1 MPGRFGVVACPVMT
15 ERLTG
20 RAGDLRATDGRFQG
34 RVAIVTGGA
43 SGIGAAIVRRLA
55 DEGAKVAILDLD
67 AAGAGAL
74 AEGVGGF
81 ALAAD
86 VSDSA
91 AVDAAFDEVERL
103 LGPIDVLVNNAGI
116 STDGNQDRV
125 RERIERQLA
134 ELADGKTPETTID
147 ATVRLPDEEWNRM
160 IAVNLSSV
168 FFCTRRALRSMQP
181 RRTGAIVNIASI
193 CGIEGCVGHP
203 HYSAAKGGILAF
215 TRAVAKEVI
224 VHGVRV
230 NAVAPGFV
238 DTPMA
243 AKAGETVM
251 GAFVPMI
258 PQGRLGRPD
267 EVASAVAFLASD
279 EASYFV
285 GDTVTPAGGFTTV

>member
-1 MPGRFGVVACPVMT
+1 MSATTDIDTAGR
-15 ERLTG
+15 RL
-20 RAGDLRATDGRFQG
+20 QG

-43 SGIGAAIVRRLA
+43 SGIGAAVARRLA
-55 DEGAKVAILDLD
+55 SEGARVAILDLD
-67 AAGAGAL
+67 AAGARAL
-74 AEGVGGF
+74 ADDVGGA
-81 ALAAD
+81 ALEVD

-91 AVDAAFDEVERL
+91 AVDAAFDEVERSI
-103 LGPIDVLVNNAGI
+103 GPIDIVVNNAGI
-116 STDGNQDRV
+116 ATDGNNARV
-125 RERIERQLA
+125 RERIEGQLSALA
-134 ELADGKTPETTID
+134 EGRSPEMALD
-147 ATVRLPDEEWNRM
+147 ATVRMPDDEWNRM

-193 CGIEGCVGHP
+193 CGIEGCAGHP

-215 TRAVAKEVI
+215 TRAVSKEVI
-224 VHGVRV
+224 AYGVRV

-243 AKAGETVM
+243 QKAGDIVM

-258 PQGRLGRPD
+258 PQGRLGRPE
-267 EVASAVAFLASD
+267 EVAAVVAFLASD

-285 GDTVTPAGGFTTV
+285 GDTVTPSGGFTTV

>member
-1 MPGRFGVVACPVMT
+1 MSATIDTGGR
-15 ERLTG
+15 LHS
-20 RAGDLRATDGRFQG
+20 

-43 SGIGAAIVRRLA
+43 SGIGAAIVGRLA
-55 DEGAKVAILDLD
+55 MEGARVAILDVD
-67 AAGAGAL
+67 AARAGAL
-74 AEGVGGF
+74 AAELGGL
-81 ALAAD
+81 ALQVD
-86 VSDSA
+86 VSDST
-91 AVDAAFDEVERL
+91 AVDVAFDEVERS

-116 STDGNQDRV
+116 STEGNQDRV
-125 RERIERQLA
+125 RERIEEQLA
-134 ELADGKTPETTID
+134 DLAEGKTPTSTID

-168 FFCTRRALRSMQP
+168 FYCTRRALRSMQP

-193 CGIEGCVGHP
+193 CGIEGCAGHP

-267 EVASAVAFLASD
+267 EVAAAVAFLASD

-285 GDTVTPAGGFTTV
+285 GDTLTPSGGFTTV